1 MDNAYRLDE
10 EDRQAYLP
18 KIPVQPIGYTDA
30 EQILN
35 KMAGDDAPD
44 GWQGG
49 LNITY
54 KIGGS
59 LIEELKGGKI
69 TVEVNNMQK
78 ETVSSNVIGVIYGE
92 VEPDRYVM
100 LGNHRDAWGFGALD
114 PSSGTAQMM
123 EQVRVL
129 GARGS
134 TASVDPGSS
143 WSSTRSSSANAR

>member
-59 LIEELKGGKI
+59 LIEELKDGKI
-69 TVEVNNMQK
+69 TVEVNNMQMEK
-78 ETVSSNVIGVIYGE
+78 VNQIGMLCLEITE
-92 VEPDRYVM
+92 M
-100 LGNHRDAWGFGALD
+100 LGDLEQLILPQERHR
-114 PSSGTAQMM
+114 
-123 EQVRVL
+123 
-129 GARGS
+129 
-134 TASVDPGSS
+134 
-143 WSSTRSSSANAR
+143 